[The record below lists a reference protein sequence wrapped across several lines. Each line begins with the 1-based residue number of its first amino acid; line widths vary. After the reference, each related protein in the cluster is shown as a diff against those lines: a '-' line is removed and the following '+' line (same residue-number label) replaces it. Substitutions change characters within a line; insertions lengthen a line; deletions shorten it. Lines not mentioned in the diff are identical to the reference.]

1 MGRGI
6 RKTITIFVLLVLLP
20 VSVFSLT
27 FNTRLTGITTHPEF
41 WLGMFPSSVRCFMG
55 VEGLELIEG
64 RVTEAGVEIA
74 TGTIARTISQNPV
87 TGEIINDSSSDELKR
102 NRYYDVSYAAWKV
115 GLAQGLGWSKI
126 SDYDLLSLRFTFDG
140 QWEVALDPLMQIT
153 RTGYPFRNITAY
165 SEATPGQVLP
175 GTPDLSGNRQLLS
188 TSFSAPASIFTER
201 YRTSCSK

>member
-6 RKTITIFVLLVLLP
+6 RKTITILVLLALLP

-55 VEGLELIEG
+55 IEGLELIEG

-87 TGEIINDSSSDELKR
+87 TGAIINDSSSEELRR

-115 GLAQGLGWSKI
+115 GLAQGLGWSK
-126 SDYDLLSLRFTFDG
+126 
-140 QWEVALDPLMQIT
+140 
-153 RTGYPFRNITAY
+153 TA
-165 SEATPGQVLP
+165 
-175 GTPDLSGNRQLLS
+175 D
-188 TSFSAPASIFTER
+188 
-201 YRTSCSK
+201 